1 MERAKG
7 NDKPL
12 ALILL
17 RGLPGAGKSTL
28 AGILATK
35 EDVVLSIDDFF
46 TDSRTGKYTF
56 DHTRNHLAY
65 KHCEEQV
72 HKAME
77 EGRPRIFCHN
87 VFSLDWEMEP
97 YFTLAKK
104 FGYQVHVV
112 TVENYHGQ
120 KNVHEISEEQVGK
133 MREKYKTKL

>member
-1 MERAKG
+1 MATTKSS
-7 NDKPL
+7 DKPL

-28 AGILATK
+28 ASFLAQK
-35 EDVVLSIDDFF
+35 EDVVLSIDDYF
-46 TDSRTGKYTF
+46 TDPKTGCYTF
-56 DHTRNHLAY
+56 DHSRNHLAY
-65 KHCEEQV
+65 KQCEENV

-77 EGRPRIFCHN
+77 EGRGRIFCHN

-112 TVENYHGQ
+112 TVENYHGK

>member
-28 AGILATK
+28 ASLLAAR
-35 EDVVLSIDDFF
+35 EDAVLSIDDYF
-46 TDSRTGKYTF
+46 TDPRTGKYLF
-56 DHTRNHLAY
+56 DHTKNHLAY
-65 KHCEEQV
+65 KHCEEGV

-77 EGRPRIFCHN
+77 EGKQRIFCHN

-112 TVENYHGQ
+112 TVENYHGK
-120 KNVHEISEEQVGK
+120 KNVHEIPDEQVGK
-133 MREKYKTKL
+133 MREKYKMKL